1 MNELAHLQSGLGF
14 SEAEAAEVIVSWAKR
29 HRDMLDNLLRI
40 KSAEPVE
47 TADGGF
53 RRQRVST
60 ISLDEIRDIL
70 DKLMLNLL
78 AFIEKPQE
86 STPLLQIITHAAQ
99 DLKTLYEGHSTSF
112 AVILN
117 ELIELQNVLLQQFS
131 TTKPSPEKHA
141 MNVEIVDT
149 APTTITVYVRVFHRQ
164 LSEVGVAHKD
174 LSWLKVLLNSVQES
188 EKHGLAVYAH
198 EDEVRRAMR
207 GENYAYVT
215 VEIQPSQDITTQRR
229 VRQDPQLHCNLL
241 TIAPIKLEQLKKL
254 TYAETDYVIENGMI
268 SMQT

>member
-1 MNELAHLQSGLGF
+1 MNELAHLQSGLDF
-14 SEAEAAEVIVSWAKR
+14 FETEAAEIIVSWAKR

-53 RRQRVST
+53 RRQRVSN
-60 ISLDEIRDIL
+60 ISLEQIRDIL
-70 DKLMLNLL
+70 DKLMVDLS

-86 STPLLQIITHAAQ
+86 ATPLLQIVANAVQ
-99 DLKTLYEGHSTSF
+99 ALKTLYEGHSTSF

-117 ELIELQNVLLQQFS
+117 ELIELQNALLQQFA
-131 TTKPSPEKHA
+131 TTKPSSENHT
-141 MNVEIVDT
+141 MNVEPVDVDSNL
-149 APTTITVYVRVFHRQ
+149 ITVYVRVFHRQ
-164 LSEVGVAHKD
+164 LSEVDVAHKD

-198 EDEVRRAMR
+198 EDEVCRAMR

-215 VEIQPSQDITTQRR
+215 VEIQPSQDITSQRR

-254 TYAETDYVIENGMI
+254 TYAETDYIIENGMI
-268 SMQT
+268 RMKT